1 MSEIHYFKVFF
12 TMYDDV
18 TARGGG
24 RTRSGAMA
32 NSAAQWQTMR
42 IQYIYSVAQCSERD
56 FFTEPPGPPPL
67 VTADARWMLM

>member
-24 RTRSGAMA
+24 RTRTGAMA
-32 NSAAQWQTMR
+32 NSAAQWQHSAYT
-42 IQYIYSVAQCSERD
+42 VHLQCSTVLRTRI
-56 FFTEPPGPPPL
+56 FLPSHRVLRP
-67 VTADARWMLM
+67 R